1 MSQDDQQ
8 SRAKARQAV
17 QSELDRRLGLP
28 DRNRK
33 LTAVSLEQLE
43 KAVKAW
49 RRERGMNRNR

>member
-8 SRAKARQAV
+8 SRAKARQVV

-49 RRERGMNRNR
+49 RRERGMNR